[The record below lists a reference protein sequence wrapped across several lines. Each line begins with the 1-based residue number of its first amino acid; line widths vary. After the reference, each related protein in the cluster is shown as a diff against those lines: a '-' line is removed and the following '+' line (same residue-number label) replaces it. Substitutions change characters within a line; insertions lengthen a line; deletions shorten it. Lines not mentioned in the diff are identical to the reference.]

1 MIGRYSCQII
11 FPKIGKEGQKKLSE
25 SSVLI
30 VGIGGLGSNIA
41 NNLVRAG
48 IGKIKIVDK
57 DYVEPDNLQRQILFD
72 EGDIGMHKALAACK
86 KLKKIN
92 SSISIEAKV
101 MDVNYKNI
109 EGLIKDVDVVLDGTD
124 NMETR
129 FVINDACVKNAKPWI
144 YGAAIGSVGMSMNI
158 LPKGPCLRCLIKK
171 IPPLGSQQICIMTGI
186 LNTVPSVIAAYQV
199 TEAIK
204 ILLKNKAV
212 CKDLIRIDIWN
223 RTFNKYKVKKNENC
237 MCCVKKKFKFI
248 TSK

>member
-1 MIGRYSCQII
+1 MGRYSRQII
-11 FPKIGKEGQKKLSE
+11 FPKIGKEGQKKLLE

-30 VGIGGLGSNIA
+30 VGMGGLGSNIS

-48 IGKIKIVDK
+48 VGRIKIVDR

-72 EGDIGMHKALAACK
+72 EGDIGMRKALAAYK

-101 MDVNYKNI
+101 VDVNYKNI
-109 EGLIKDVDVVLDGTD
+109 EGLIKGVDVVLDGTD

-129 FVINDACVKNAKPWI
+129 FVINDACIKNAKPWI
-144 YGAAIGSVGMSMNI
+144 YGATIGSVGMSMNI
-158 LPKGPCLRCLIKK
+158 LPKGPCLRCLVKK
-171 IPPLGSQQICIMTGI
+171 IPGSQPTCEAAGI

-212 CKDLIRIDIWN
+212 CKDLIRIDVWD
-223 RTFNKYKVKKNENC
+223 RTFNKYKVKKDKNC
-237 MCCVKKKFKFI
+237 MCCVKKNFKFL